1 MHELENKRVLDKALK
16 GEDFREL
23 KRQDEVDAAPG
34 KLLPEQV
41 EEFHR
46 VATAM
51 ETALED
57 NAKPE
62 FSPELAPM
70 QRTALEAL
78 YMAKTAKHIETG
90 EFVSGLKRNDLLNQ
104 ALIYLQPILALGL
117 RMDFKEGR
125 PRYDQMV
132 GKVSQV
138 KAEITS
144 AIRSQIMRRPRKK
157 KPKKK
162 DGEDPTT
169 PRDAGADA
177 QALEE
182 SSDEEMASE
191 AASQEEHT
199 SQEEQASQEERAS
212 QEEQAS
218 QEGADGAERG
228 IP

>member
-23 KRQDEVDAAPG
+23 QRQRDVDAAPG
-34 KLLPEQV
+34 KLLPEHV
-41 EEFHR
+41 EEFNR
-46 VATAM
+46 VASSM
-51 ETALED
+51 ETALGE
-57 NAKPE
+57 NARPE
-62 FSPELAPM
+62 FSQELTPM
-70 QRTALEAL
+70 QRQAMEAL
-78 YMAKTAKHIETG
+78 YMAKSAKHIETG
-90 EFVSGLKRNDLLNQ
+90 EFISGLKRGDLLNQ

-138 KAEITS
+138 KAEISS

-157 KPKKK
+157 KFKQK
-162 DGEDPTT
+162 GEEEPIT

-182 SSDEEMASE
+182 SSDEDMALE
-191 AASQEEHT
+191 AETGEQVET
-199 SQEEQASQEERAS
+199 GEQAGG
-212 QEEQAS
+212 EQDQA
-218 QEGADGAERG
+218 GADSADRDT
-228 IP
+228 P